1 MIQEWIEEVRVG
13 SDGGCR
19 RVGCISGE
27 EKRGEERRRLQGMRG
42 MRRGGTRAVEVPRS

>member
-13 SDGGCR
+13 LDGGCR

-27 EKRGEERRRLQGMRG
+27 EKRGGGCGEMWE